1 MVTNGQWNKIKVS
14 KLSPKELRRIL
25 DEENPYILDV
35 RPLDLQGNRSFL
47 KGSTF
52 CPLVFFFDRYKELPA
67 AREFVITDRAMKQSP
82 IAAKFLIAKGYKVL
96 GVLKGGI
103 ERWVKEGFPAEER
116 VLSEKPDDF
125 TKGKDGEES
134 P

>member
-14 KLSPKELRRIL
+14 KFSPEKLRRIL

-35 RPLDLQGNRSFL
+35 RPLDPQGNSSFL

-52 CPLVFFFDRYKELPA
+52 CPLVFFFDRYKELPS
-67 AREFVITDRAMKQSP
+67 ARKIVITDRAMKQSP
-82 IAAKFLIAKGYKVL
+82 IAAKFLIAKGYKVM

-103 ERWVKEGFPAEER
+103 ERWVKEGFPAEKR
-116 VLSEKPDDF
+116 VPSGKPDDF
-125 TKGKDGEES
+125 TKGKDRKES